1 MRSLSEILE
10 SLTPALASQIRACAA
25 AFGMSP
31 ADRARVSAP
40 PPSPDGDIAAKYFEP
55 SEK

>member
-1 MRSLSEILE
+1 
-10 SLTPALASQIRACAA
+10 
-25 AFGMSP
+25 MSP

-40 PPSPDGDIAAKYFEP
+40 PPSPDDDIAAKYFEP